1 MKSEFTLSWCTE
13 TDCAIGWF
21 GVWNTFYPYGNTGE
35 KGEEEEERKKE
46 RKKTGDTLRVGT
58 ASYVEES
65 VITCS
70 P

>member
-1 MKSEFTLSWCTE
+1 MQSAGSACETRFTRTV
-13 TDCAIGWF
+13 TPGRK
-21 GVWNTFYPYGNTGE
+21 E
-35 KGEEEEERKKE
+35 KKKKKERNKE